1 MITLIDRQLM
11 GNFFRA
17 YGICLTSM
25 LALYIVVDLF
35 TNLDDFTGKGRGIKQ
50 VIFDIGTFYSY
61 RVLQIFDHLCE
72 AILLLAAMFTVTW
85 MQRCNEQVP
94 LLAAGVSTGRIVAPV
109 LFSSFALLSLS
120 IINQEIFVPAVA
132 DKLVCQKDDPHG
144 LGPMVV
150 RGRYEPN
157 GIHIEGEKASRTNH
171 EVTNLRVTIPESL
184 AGNLIHITAR
194 QAIFTQTQRVV
205 RAENGNSCTR
215 PRPRSK
221 ALIGK
226 ANFLN
231 PLMSVTISFRFERST
246 LPP

>member
-94 LLAAGVSTGRIVAPV
+94 LLAAGSPLAALSPRCCSALLPCSAFRSSIRRYLFPPWPTNWFAKRMILMVWAQWWFVAVMSLMASISRGKKPVAPTT
-109 LFSSFALLSLS
+109 
-120 IINQEIFVPAVA
+120 
-132 DKLVCQKDDPHG
+132 K
-144 LGPMVV
+144 
-150 RGRYEPN
+150 
-157 GIHIEGEKASRTNH
+157 
-171 EVTNLRVTIPESL
+171 
-184 AGNLIHITAR
+184 
-194 QAIFTQTQRVV
+194 
-205 RAENGNSCTR
+205 
-215 PRPRSK
+215 
-221 ALIGK
+221 
-226 ANFLN
+226 
-231 PLMSVTISFRFERST
+231 
-246 LPP
+246 